1 MSEEGRQM
9 TATNP
14 HEDST
19 GGTSRVLPTRPGP
32 RPRTTPRAPHIQ
44 QDQNA
49 PTDMQAMLAQRVF
62 ALPELEERPG
72 TVAHP
77 AERAIWLR
85 DQIPAAPGDVF
96 LGKREIGHF
105 HPWDGSLHIV
115 LDPGLAEAAVT
126 AGWAEV
132 HPVALAGLAARNRV
146 MLYGPR
152 NEAEVDIIFSLI
164 AAAVRRAAGHQAQ
177 QAARP

>member
-1 MSEEGRQM
+1 MPAMKPQQENAIG
-9 TATNP
+9 N
-14 HEDST
+14 
-19 GGTSRVLPTRPGP
+19 GRVLPARPGP
-32 RPRTTPRAPHIQ
+32 RPRTTPWAPHIQ

-49 PTDMQAMLAQRVF
+49 PAGMQGMLAQRVF
-62 ALPELEERPG
+62 ALPEVEEWPS

-96 LGKREIGHF
+96 LGNREIGHF

-115 LDPGLAEAAVT
+115 LDPQLAEAAVT

-132 HPVALAGLAARNRV
+132 HPVALAGLAPRNRV

-152 NEAEVDIIFSLI
+152 NERESDTIFSLI
-164 AAAVRRAAGHQAQ
+164 AATVRHAAGH
-177 QAARP
+177 

>member
-1 MSEEGRQM
+1 M
-9 TATNP
+9 AAINP
-14 HEDST
+14 DEDST
-19 GGTSRVLPTRPGP
+19 TGDSWVLPVRPGP
-32 RPRTTPRAPHIQ
+32 RPQTTPWAPHIQ
-44 QDQNA
+44 QDQIA
-49 PTDMQAMLAQRVF
+49 PTGMQAMLAQRLF
-62 ALPELEERPG
+62 ALPEVEERPG

-96 LGKREIGHF
+96 LGNREIGHF

-115 LDPGLAEAAVT
+115 LDPELAEAAVT

-132 HPVALAGLAARNRV
+132 HPVALAGLAPRNRV

-152 NEAEVDIIFSLI
+152 NEAEADTIFGLI
-164 AAAVRRAAGHQAQ
+164 AAAVQRAAGHQAQ
-177 QAARP
+177 KAAQP

>member
-1 MSEEGRQM
+1 M
-9 TATNP
+9 TAGMP
-14 HEDST
+14 RPGDAARD
-19 GGTSRVLPTRPGP
+19 GRVLPARPGP
-32 RPRTTPRAPHIQ
+32 RPRTTPWAPHVQ
-44 QDQNA
+44 EDQNA
-49 PTDMQAMLAQRVF
+49 PAAMGALPAWRVF
-62 ALPELEERPG
+62 ALPEVEERAG

-85 DQIPAAPGDVF
+85 DEIPAAPGDVF
-96 LGKREIGHF
+96 LGDREIGHF

-115 LDPGLAEAAVT
+115 LDPGLAEAAAA

-132 HPVALAGLAARNRV
+132 HPVALAGLAPRNRV

-152 NEAEVDIIFSLI
+152 DETEADIIFSLI
-164 AAAVRRAAGHQAQ
+164 ASAVRRAAGQQAP

>member
-14 HEDST
+14 HEDSAA
-19 GGTSRVLPTRPGP
+19 GTSRVLPTRPGP

-62 ALPELEERPG
+62 ALPEVEERPG

-77 AERAIWLR
+77 AERAI
-85 DQIPAAPGDVF
+85 
-96 LGKREIGHF
+96 
-105 HPWDGSLHIV
+105 
-115 LDPGLAEAAVT
+115 
-126 AGWAEV
+126 
-132 HPVALAGLAARNRV
+132 
-146 MLYGPR
+146 
-152 NEAEVDIIFSLI
+152 FSLI
-164 AAAVRRAAGHQAQ
+164 AAAVRRAAGHRAQ

>member
-1 MSEEGRQM
+1 M

-14 HEDST
+14 HEDSAA
-19 GGTSRVLPTRPGP
+19 GNSPVLPTRPGP
-32 RPRTTPRAPHIQ
+32 RPQTTPWAPHIQ

-49 PTDMQAMLAQRVF
+49 PAGMQAMLAQRVF
-62 ALPELEERPG
+62 ALAEVEERPG

-85 DQIPAAPGDVF
+85 DQIAAAPGDVF
-96 LGKREIGHF
+96 LGNREIGHF

-115 LDPGLAEAAVT
+115 LAPGLAEAAVT

-132 HPVALAGLAARNRV
+132 HPVAVAGLAPRNRV

>member
-1 MSEEGRQM
+1 M

-14 HEDST
+14 HEDSAA
-19 GGTSRVLPTRPGP
+19 GTSRVLPARPGP

-49 PTDMQAMLAQRVF
+49 PTDMQAMLAQQVF
-62 ALPELEERPG
+62 ALPEVEERPG

-85 DQIPAAPGDVF
+85 DELPAAPGDVF
-96 LGKREIGHF
+96 LGNREIGHF

-115 LDPGLAEAAVT
+115 LDPELAEAAVT

-132 HPVALAGLAARNRV
+132 HPVALAGLAPRNRV

-152 NEAEVDIIFSLI
+152 NEAEADTILGLI
-164 AAAVRRAAGHQAQ
+164 AAAVQRAAGHQAQ
-177 QAARP
+177 KAAQP